1 MPRTAPF
8 EACAPRYEAWLERH
22 QAAYLSELLA
32 LRAFLPWSGQGLEIG
47 VGSARFAAPLSI
59 AVGIDP

>member
-47 VGSARFAAPLSI
+47 VGSARFAAP
-59 AVGIDP
+59 